1 MAINKSD
8 ITTRLESLRE
18 WQETNSEK
26 IHSEPHLEGYNAAV
40 NSEILFL
47 EDLLIDKPADVQPEV
62 KPVVKVK
69 TKK

>member
-8 ITTRLESLRE
+8 ITTRLETLKE
-18 WQETNSEK
+18 WQQNNSEK
-26 IHSEPHLEGYNAAV
+26 IHSEPLLEGYNSAV

-47 EDLLIDKPADVQPEV
+47 ENLLVVKEPVAQTEV
-62 KPVVKVK
+62 KPDAKVK